1 MDKIQKA
8 KEIAL
13 KDLRACYKKWGV
25 FASLVNFSDDWARD
39 SFWAVFGMLEIGD
52 FKHAKK
58 TLELFMKYQRKSG
71 KISRKISSDFNRLKY
86 LFKIKIKRATLKPV
100 YASPL
105 RSRFAMDGNLLFV
118 MAFCQYV
125 KKTSDHEFAR
135 SHFLKVRSA
144 LEFYQAKKMIRGCL
158 LDEYGLSSWMDTV
171 FKKGLVL
178 YTNCLW
184 FEAVRQFEIITE
196 LLGYARSEQVP
207 PANLIKKSIQDT
219 FWLPN
224 KNFFADS
231 VSDKNIAQ
239 EYFDLAGNVLA
250 ILFDVSD
257 QKQTD
262 EIFLKIDSIAAKE
275 SDLHPVNDPM
285 YPWWKINPCASL
297 AGIYRYHNGIS
308 WSWTEALLVAARAR
322 HGKIQI
328 ATNNLTNFSS
338 IIIKN
343 KHIHETYNLNGQ
355 PFGNFFWK
363 SAVPFAWSSGLFLY
377 AVKKYEE
384 AIQG

>member
-13 KDLRACYKKWGV
+13 NDLRACYKKWGV
-25 FASLVNFSDDWARD
+25 LASLVNFSDYWARD
-39 SFWAVFGMLEIGD
+39 SFWAVFGMLEVKD
-52 FKHAKK
+52 FEQAKK
-58 TLELFMKYQRKSG
+58 TLELFMKYQHKSG
-71 KISRKISSDFNRLKY
+71 KISRKISNDFNRLKY
-86 LFKIKIKRATLKPV
+86 LFKVKIKRVTLKPV
-100 YASPL
+100 YTSPL

-125 KKTSDHEFAR
+125 KKTGDYEFAR

-171 FKKGLVL
+171 FKKDFVL

-184 FEAVRQFEIITE
+184 FEAIKQFEMITE
-196 LLGYARSEQVP
+196 LLGYARSVHIP
-207 PANLIKKSIQDT
+207 PASLVRKSIQDI
-219 FWLPN
+219 FWLPR

-231 VSDKNIAQ
+231 VSKKNIVQ

-250 ILFDVSD
+250 ILFDVAEH
-257 QKQTD
+257 KQTQT
-262 EIFLKIDSIAAKE
+262 IFFKIDSIASKE
-275 SDLHPVNDPM
+275 RDLHPVNDPI
-285 YPWWKINPCASL
+285 YPWWKINPLASL

-308 WSWTEALLVAARAR
+308 WSWTEMLLIAVYIKHRKINAAT
-322 HGKIQI
+322 K
-328 ATNNLTNFSS
+328 NLTNLSS
-338 IIIKN
+338 IIVKN
-343 KHIHETYNLNGQ
+343 GHIHETYYLDGR

-384 AIQG
+384 ITE